1 MLCESEQV
9 MLLGTSA
16 ADLNDLSYSL
26 FLVFSFR
33 LEVILDLWPLIRSD
47 MQVNDMTDRI
57 SDWSYMT
64 SFLFSY

>member
-1 MLCESEQV
+1 MLCESKQV